1 MSFWSKISGLNKEL
15 LNQEGEE
22 VSIITATE
30 ESKAKKIRKPRK
42 KEEKSAEDWLPE
54 ETQGQLSVDIYED
67 DDCLIIESMIAGVQ
81 AKDID
86 IITEP
91 DLIVIRGTRSRINQ
105 EKQDLN
111 YYYQEC
117 FWGKFSRTLILP
129 CPIKPNEVKANFK
142 NGILKISLPKAE
154 EINSQKNIKVS
165 G

>member
-1 MSFWSKISGLNKEL
+1 MGFWSKISGLNKDF

-22 VSIITATE
+22 VSIITGVEEAKIKKMKKPHKKEKKSTE
-30 ESKAKKIRKPRK
+30 E
-42 KEEKSAEDWLPE
+42 WLPE
-54 ETQGQLSVDIYED
+54 ESQGQLSVDIYEE

-91 DLIVIRGTRSRINQ
+91 DLIVIRGSRFDIKK
-105 EKQDLN
+105 EKEDLN

-129 CPIKPNEVKANFK
+129 CPVKPNEVKANFK
-142 NGILKISLPKAE
+142 NGILKITLPKAE
-154 EINSQKNIKVS
+154 EIDSQKNIKVS

>member
-1 MSFWSKISGLNKEL
+1 MGFWSKISGLNREL
-15 LNQEGEE
+15 LGREGEE
-22 VSIITATE
+22 VSVISEIEA
-30 ESKAKKIRKPRK
+30 AKIRKIKKPRK
-42 KEEKSAEDWLPE
+42 KEEKGTEEWLPE
-54 ETQGQLSVDIYED
+54 ESQGQLSVDIYED

-91 DLIVIRGTRSRINQ
+91 DLIVIRGSRSRAKK
-105 EKQDLN
+105 EKEDLN

-142 NGILKISLPKAE
+142 NGILKITLPKAE

>member
-1 MSFWSKISGLNKEL
+1 MSFWSKISGLNQEL
-15 LNQEGEE
+15 LNKQGEE
-22 VSIITATE
+22 VSIIAGVE
-30 ESKAKKIRKPRK
+30 DAKIKKMKKPRK
-42 KEEKSAEDWLPE
+42 KEEESTEDWLPE
-54 ETQGQLSVDIYED
+54 ESQGQLSVDIYED

-91 DLIVIRGTRSRINQ
+91 DLIVIRGSRSQVKNQ
-105 EKQDLN
+105 KENLN

-129 CPIKPNEVKANFK
+129 CPIKPNDVKANFK
-142 NGILKISLPKAE
+142 NGILKIILPKAE
-154 EINSQKNIKVS
+154 DVDGQKNIKVS

>member
-1 MSFWSKISGLNKEL
+1 MSFWNKISGLDQDI
-15 LNQEGEE
+15 LNQQGEE

-30 ESKAKKIRKPRK
+30 ELKTKKMKKPRK
-42 KEEKSAEDWLPE
+42 KEEKSSEDWLPE
-54 ETQGQLSVDIYED
+54 ESQGQLSVDIYED

-91 DLIVIRGTRSRINQ
+91 DLIIIRGVRSRIKE
-105 EKQDLN
+105 EKEDLN

-129 CPIKPNEVKANFK
+129 SPIKPNEVKANFK
-142 NGILKISLPKAE
+142 NGILKIILPKAE
-154 EINSQKNIKVS
+154 EIDNQKNIKVS
-165 G
+165 E

>member
-1 MSFWSKISGLNKEL
+1 MSFWSKISGLNQEL
-15 LNQEGEE
+15 LNKQGEE
-22 VSIITATE
+22 VSIIAGVE
-30 ESKAKKIRKPRK
+30 DAKIKKMKKPRK
-42 KEEKSAEDWLPE
+42 KEEESTEDWLPE
-54 ETQGQLSVDIYED
+54 ESQGQLSVDIYED

-91 DLIVIRGTRSRINQ
+91 DLIVIRGSRSQVKN
-105 EKQDLN
+105 EKENLN

-129 CPIKPNEVKANFK
+129 CPIKPNDVKANFK
-142 NGILKISLPKAE
+142 NGILKIILPKAE
-154 EINSQKNIKVS
+154 DVDGQKNIKVS

>member
-1 MSFWSKISGLNKEL
+1 MGFWSKISGLNQEL

-30 ESKAKKIRKPRK
+30 ELKAKKIKKPRK
-42 KEEKSAEDWLPE
+42 KEKESTEEWLPE
-54 ETQGQLSVDIYED
+54 ESQGQLSVDIYEEG
-67 DDCLIIESMIAGVQ
+67 DCLIIESMIAGVQ

-91 DLIVIRGTRSRINQ
+91 DLIVIRGSRSRAKE
-105 EKQDLN
+105 EKEDLN

-142 NGILKISLPKAE
+142 NGILKITLPKAE
-154 EINSQKNIKVS
+154 EVDGQKNIKVS
-165 G
+165 E

>member
-91 DLIVIRGTRSRINQ
+91 DLIVIRGTRSRIKQ

>member
-22 VSIITATE
+22 VSIITGVE
-30 ESKAKKIRKPRK
+30 EAKIKKMKKPRK
-42 KEEKSAEDWLPE
+42 KEKKNVEEWLPE
-54 ETQGQLSVDIYED
+54 ETQGQLSVDIYEE

-91 DLIVIRGTRSRINQ
+91 DLIVIRGSRSKIKE
-105 EKQDLN
+105 EKEDLN

-142 NGILKISLPKAE
+142 NGILKITLPKAE
-154 EINSQKNIKVS
+154 EIDNQKSIKVS